1 MVFQNYALYPH
12 MNVLVVGIRPECLTI
27 APSTDEVEAARE
39 RTISV
44 RAELVE
50 SLGNES
56 LLHFSTDARMVRS
69 RGNVW
74 TAAPDA
80 EPPGDIA
87 AASSTEGAAR
97 VDPRVPLAVGD
108 HLAPVVDV
116 DRIHFFDA
124 ESGDAIRA
132 TDSSH
137 VAPLRAGSTLGGRI
151 HGQQ

>member
-1 MVFQNYALYPH
+1 M
-12 MNVLVVGIRPECLTI
+12 VGIRPECLTV
-27 APSTDEVEAARE
+27 ASSTDEAEAARE

-56 LLHFSTDARMVRS
+56 LLHFSTDARIVRS
-69 RGNVW
+69 RGDVW

-80 EPPGDIA
+80 DPSGDIA
-87 AASSTEGAAR
+87 AASSTEGVAR

-108 HLAPVVDV
+108 RLALVVDV

-137 VAPLRAGSTLGGRI
+137 VAPLRAGSKPGGRV
-151 HGQQ
+151 HGQH

>member
-1 MVFQNYALYPH
+1 
-12 MNVLVVGIRPECLTI
+12 VVGIRPECLTV
-27 APSTDEVEAARE
+27 APSTDDGEAARE

-69 RGNVW
+69 RGGVW

-80 EPPGDIA
+80 DPSGDIA
-87 AASSTEGAAR
+87 AASSTEGVAR
-97 VDPRVPLAVGD
+97 IDPRVPVASGDQLA
-108 HLAPVVDV
+108 LTVDV
-116 DRIHFFDA
+116 DRIHFFDS
-124 ESGDAIRA
+124 ESGEAIRA

-137 VAPLRAGSTLGGRI
+137 VAPLRSGSTPGGRI
-151 HGQQ
+151 HGQP